1 MTIEFGSI
9 KSYNPDRGFGFVR
22 RTFFNP
28 NKNVFFH
35 IRKIQKELPEL
46 APRLDSNETFETI
59 NLWYEVETTEKG
71 EQVSKLWLNA
81 DNIPQS
87 YAPELD
93 ALIQKVE
100 SIWKNINSPKHT
112 WLDLVTIKLVGVE
125 RKNELSDERDNIKNQ
140 LRAAEEER
148 LREAEALRENEIAR
162 AKALRENEI
171 AIAEARRE
179 NEIARIAEEYRFGY
193 VEAKELRDL
202 VEEMRPLNFKF
213 SKQLSAYI
221 VKHKPGYRY
230 PHISGIVKM
239 ERHGGEW
246 NFHGGFPPDIYKKIC
261 DKLKLDNQGTDAEA
275 VEFLSFNKKV
285 RWTIDGRTTLT

>member
-59 NLWYEVETTEKG
+59 NFWYEVETTEKG

-93 ALIQKVE
+93 ALIQKIE
-100 SIWKNINSPKHT
+100 SIWKNINSPKHI
-112 WLDLVTIKLVGVE
+112 WLDLVTIKLVGVD

-171 AIAEARRE
+171 E
-179 NEIARIAEEYRFGY
+179 RIA
-193 VEAKELRDL
+193 KESKFDDVQADELHRL
-202 VEEMRPLNFKF
+202 IEEMHPKGFKF
-213 SKQLSAYI
+213 SKELSAYI
-221 VKHKPGYRY
+221 LIEKPGYKY
-230 PHISGIVKM
+230 PHISGIVRM
-239 ERHGGEW
+239 QREGEEW
-246 NFHGGFPPDIYKKIC
+246 DFHGGFPPNIYGIIC
-261 DKLKLDNQGTDAEA
+261 RVLNLDNEESGAEA
-275 VEFLSFNKKV
+275 VEFTSFNKKV
-285 RWTIDGRTTLT
+285 RWTKYGRRLTINGRTIYT